1 MVDSRVNS
9 DLINRSTN
17 YRIPELVYTI
27 GEGDEAV
34 TYSLPIPT
42 IQSYSDSH
50 PKGVNEHPTTVKD
63 FSTQFTKTSAPS
75 FTIEFLVMDYIRINQ
90 VTTSGT
96 IQLSWSIDRVIDSL
110 RQLYN
115 NGTEFSIIGDS
126 KLYWDLY
133 DLVLEDWPV
142 SQDADTKDMFT
153 ITLACKKNRHAK
165 VETQFIEEY
174 VIDGLGNTS
183 SSGGSGSATWVWV
196 DGQAASDWLVNNI
209 PMKYRLEL
217 EKRYA
222 LSEPKKTGFFRLNI
236 NNGTLGKI
244 PVRDGLLSGTFRTE
258 IKQNLRCMIC
268 PPAIPYNENDF
279 AQFEIPFNFSFH
291 VNTNDTPVYV
301 NYGQIYKRNTE
312 GLYDGKTI
320 IPDNKFFMFSPNSGY
335 KSDSKIIYQL
345 ATLYPKI
352 MSDIGMSI
360 GLDQPFGNLGETY
373 GNLGSV
379 VDSYYYTYPT
389 SPISLADVYNLRE
402 AGFIERWTGVN
413 DGNYGFFALTPIWKH
428 MNELAMSSQGAYSY
442 IDMGVIRNSAITPC
456 SLILEEVGLNKNNV
470 SNYMISHPEFYM
482 SQVFHETIPS
492 ETPKSSYTSDM
503 VIRGLGKGGWK
514 LYNIKLIDQDKSVS
528 FKIDYT
534 VSDESGGKN
543 TILANNLRPSSF
555 PVTNKL
561 LKLTDGNVKLKG
573 TQYPS
578 TIPVQFECYKVGN
591 YLVPLLI
598 PVGFDIMRIA

>member
-1 MVDSRVNS
+1 MVNTKIDSEPIKLS
-9 DLINRSTN
+9 RS
-17 YRIPELVYTI
+17 YRIPELIYTL
-27 GEGDEAV
+27 GEGDNAV

-75 FTIEFLVMDYIRINQ
+75 FTIEFLVMDYVRINQ

-96 IQLSWSIDRVIDSL
+96 IQLSWSVDRVIDSL
-110 RQLYN
+110 RQLYD
-115 NGTEFSIIGDS
+115 NGIEFSIIGDS

-133 DLVLEDWPV
+133 DIVLEDWPV
-142 SQDADTKDMFT
+142 SQEAETKNMFT
-153 ITLACKKNRHAK
+153 VTLSCKKNRHAR
-165 VETQFIEEY
+165 VDTQFIEEY
-174 VIDGLGNTS
+174 VIDDLGNTS

-196 DGQAASDWLVNNI
+196 DGQPALDWLVNNI
-209 PMKYRLEL
+209 PMKYRLDMV
-217 EKRYA
+217 KRYGF
-222 LSEPKKTGFFRLNI
+222 SNVQKTGYFRLNI

-244 PVRDGLLSGTFRTE
+244 PVRDGLLSGTFWTE
-258 IKQNLRCMIC
+258 IKQNLRCLIC
-268 PPAIPYNENDF
+268 PPAVSYNENDF
-279 AQFEIPFNFSFH
+279 AQFEIPFNFSFR

-301 NYGQIYKRNTE
+301 NYGRIYKRNTE

-352 MSDIGMSI
+352 ISDIGMSI
-360 GLDQPFGNLGETY
+360 VLDQPFGSLGETY

-442 IDMGVIRNSAITPC
+442 IDMGVIRNSAITPH

-470 SNYMISHPEFYM
+470 PNYMISHPEFYM
-482 SQVFHETIPS
+482 SQVFHETMPS

-543 TILANNLRPSSF
+543 TNLANNLRPSSF

-598 PVGFDIMRIA
+598 PTGFDIKRLA